1 MIDLIDDGTRGIMN
15 TKKNSDNT
23 PSRALTVQIRITK
36 SNMTTTMSKTML
48 TS

>member
-1 MIDLIDDGTRGIMN
+1 MIDLIDDRTKGIMN
-15 TKKNSDNT
+15 TTMNSDNT

-36 SNMTTTMSKTML
+36 SNITTTMTQTML